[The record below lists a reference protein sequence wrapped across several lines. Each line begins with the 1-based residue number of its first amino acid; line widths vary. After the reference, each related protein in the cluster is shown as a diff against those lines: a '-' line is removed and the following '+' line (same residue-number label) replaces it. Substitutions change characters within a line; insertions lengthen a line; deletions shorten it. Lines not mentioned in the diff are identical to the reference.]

1 MIFIIDKKLLKMDNK
16 GQELRPLSGY
26 EYIENQLQESL
37 YAIKRLKQKDIRTKR
52 MNENEDQENFDLNK
66 DMIVDNLEK
75 IRGRINKNINK
86 DIQSMNNY
94 IHTLKEVKKR
104 KNIDIDNDIFYVTG
118 LKNDNLDS
126 NKRKIKKTKKGKY
139 TKKLKEDLQMKVLNS
154 FPTFNKEIDLRPRID
169 SDLEIDERS
178 RSRPRID
185 SEEERFN
192 KLNKIKTRMKK
203 YVNSIKFIRSKK
215 THPEYIYND
224 YSKSRSSSDDSTESN
239 ILNLE
244 KISDKINTLQSIY
257 DICQKVSDTV
267 KS

>member
-1 MIFIIDKKLLKMDNK
+1 MDSK

-52 MNENEDQENFDLNK
+52 MNENEDSENFDLNK

-104 KNIDIDNDIFYVTG
+104 KNMDIDNDIFYVTG
-118 LKNDNLDS
+118 LKNDNLDY
-126 NKRKIKKTKKGKY
+126 NKIKIQKTKKNS
-139 TKKLKEDLQMKVLNS
+139 KKKKEDLPMKVLNS
-154 FPTFNKEIDLRPRID
+154 FPTFNKEIDLRPRLD
-169 SDLEIDERS
+169 SDIEVIEKS

-192 KLNKIKTRMKK
+192 KLNNIKNRMKK
-203 YVNSIKFIRSKK
+203 YVNSIKFIRPKK
-215 THPEYIYND
+215 THPEYMYND

-239 ILNLE
+239 IMNLE

>member
-1 MIFIIDKKLLKMDNK
+1 MDNK
-16 GQELRPLSGY
+16 VQGMRPLSGY

-52 MNENEDQENFDLNK
+52 MNENEDPENFDLNK

-75 IRGRINKNINK
+75 IRERINKNINK

-118 LKNDNLDS
+118 LKNDNIDL
-126 NKRKIKKTKKGKY
+126 NKRKIQKTKKNKY
-139 TKKLKEDLQMKVLNS
+139 TKKKKEDLQMEVLNS
-154 FPTFNKEIDLRPRID
+154 FLTFNKEIGIRPR
-169 SDLEIDERS
+169 L
-178 RSRPRID
+178 D

-192 KLNKIKTRMKK
+192 KLNKIKNKMKK
-203 YVNSIKFIRSKK
+203 YVNSIKFIKSKK
-215 THPEYIYND
+215 THPEYKYND

-239 ILNLE
+239 IMNLE

>member
-1 MIFIIDKKLLKMDNK
+1 MDNK

-37 YAIKRLKQKDIRTKR
+37 YAIKRLKQKNIRIKR

-126 NKRKIKKTKKGKY
+126 NKRKIQKTKKDKY
-139 TKKLKEDLQMKVLNS
+139 TKKVKEDLQMKVLNS
-154 FPTFNKEIDLRPRID
+154 FPTFNKEIVLRPRLD
-169 SDLEIDERS
+169 SDIEIDESS

-192 KLNKIKTRMKK
+192 KLNKIKNRMKK
-203 YVNSIKFIRSKK
+203 YVNSIKFIRPKK

-239 ILNLE
+239 IINLE